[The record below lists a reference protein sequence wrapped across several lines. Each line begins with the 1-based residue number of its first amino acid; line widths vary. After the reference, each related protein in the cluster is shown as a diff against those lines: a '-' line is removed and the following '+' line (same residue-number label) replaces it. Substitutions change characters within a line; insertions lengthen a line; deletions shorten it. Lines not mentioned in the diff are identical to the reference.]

1 MKTKNEILQY
11 IRASKARYITD
22 YGVIRIGL
30 FGSFVRDD
38 ASVTSDVDILVDM
51 PEPTFD
57 MYMDL
62 KFDLEDQLGLV
73 VDLVLVDTIK
83 ERIRQSIEDEA
94 VYAF

>member
-11 IRASKARYITD
+11 IRSSKTRYITD
-22 YGVIRIGL
+22 YGIKRIGL
-30 FGSFVRDD
+30 FGSFVRNE

-57 MYMDL
+57 KYMDL
-62 KFDLEDQLGLV
+62 KFDLEDQLGLA

-83 ERIRQSIEDEA
+83 ERIRQNIEDEA
-94 VYAF
+94 VYA